1 MKKMLEMAVLGG
13 VTGGAMGLSRL
24 HNDPDGWAQVALGV
38 VLFAAFGALVSL
50 IAQLVQAWRQAAR
63 RRSLP

>member
-13 VTGGAMGLSRL
+13 VTGGGMGLSRL

-50 IAQLVQAWRQAAR
+50 IVQLAQAWRRAAR